1 MKSCEL
7 FRRALLSVIAVMAS
21 CSAAFAQTPQVRI
34 SQIFAHG
41 ASLAGQPRAD
51 YVELYNAGSTS
62 VTLTGWSVQ
71 AAQPTAQVWSVVPL
85 SGTIG
90 PRKYLLV
97 QMSPSGIVGTNLP
110 AIDVGPGSVNLN
122 ELGGKVALVQST
134 VGLSGRPVCPFPSNV
149 VDFVGYGTADQRT
162 PCSVAA
168 ATASNAPAASF
179 TTALFR
185 KCEGIADVG
194 GNNETFELR
203 APQPRNSATPAN
215 TLADIALA
223 TPNPVVSIFAGQS
236 ALISAQVTVSP
247 CAGVVTGVTANLSP
261 IGGSATAALAL
272 QSGNTYSL
280 SVPTPGNLAPGAY
293 TINIAASASR
303 TSERGTGKVT
313 LLVRPPND
321 ECTAPIVVTP
331 ASLPVTLNMNNDAA
345 QPDVDVGICTAS
357 AVGDFGVWYAITP
370 SAGGVLR
377 IEQIG
382 TQLAA
387 IGVFTGDCAAL
398 SSVACAGNGQL
409 SLNVG
414 PGIMYRVL
422 VVRDGA
428 TPALA
433 PALSVRF
440 SFSTIAPND
449 QPCQAFPLV
458 LGQVQQ
464 GSNVDATDA
473 NDGPLVSCSSVP
485 IAATQSV
492 WYTFTPSVTG
502 LYRLSSCG
510 SPIDTDLA
518 LFTVTGCP
526 GAPAL
531 VSVAGACATAGCLGG
546 EPGPGPGLGSVL
558 AAEISNAPLT
568 AGVTYHLRVSSAG
581 TPLGGAFRLL
591 VTRIV
596 TGACCNL
603 TNGACTITST
613 GACPSGLTYLG
624 PDTVCTPTNCQPAM
638 ITGACCNYTSGACT
652 ITTNGSCAAG
662 LTFLGQNSSCTPLI
676 CVRNNDE
683 CPGAIPIG
691 VDVPTFGSTAGVT
704 TSVSIN
710 TFQCGTV
717 NGSDGNDVF
726 FLFVPPSTTTY
737 QFSLCGSDFDTVLGV
752 HNGCPTTLLNRLA
765 CSDDASPACSGNDLA
780 SRVPALV
787 LNAGTPYYIRVSGF
801 NQAAGRFALEVNQA
815 GICCRGS
822 TCTTQFATP
831 AACASAATAEI
842 RTSFVGAV
850 TSCNLPGVTTFPCCH
865 ADFNK
870 SSSIT
875 SLDLFDYLNAWFTSS
890 PFAKFGGDGTQ
901 PPVVADLFEFINAWF
916 VGGC

>member
-1 MKSCEL
+1 MSCDRV
-7 FRRALLSVIAVMAS
+7 RRALMCVIAVLAS
-21 CSAAFAQTPQVRI
+21 GVAAIAQTPQVRI

-41 ASLAGQPRAD
+41 ASLAAQPRAD

-71 AAQPTAQVWSVVPL
+71 AAQPTGQAWSVVPL

-90 PRKYLLV
+90 PRKYMLV
-97 QMSPSGIVGTNLP
+97 QMSPSGIVGMNLP
-110 AIDVGPGSVNLN
+110 AIDVGPGNVNLN

-134 VGLSGRPVCPFPSNV
+134 SGISGRPVCSFASNV

-162 PCSVAA
+162 PCGVAS
-168 ATASNAPAASF
+168 ATFLNAPAPSF

-185 KCEGIADVG
+185 KCDGIADVG

-203 APQPRNSATPAN
+203 APLPRNSAVPAN
-215 TLADIALA
+215 TLADIVLA
-223 TPNPVVSIFAGQS
+223 TPSPIVSIFAGQS
-236 ALISAQVTVSP
+236 ALITAQVTVSP
-247 CAGVVTGVTANLSP
+247 CAGVVAGVTANLTP
-261 IGGSATAALAL
+261 IGGSAEAALVL
-272 QSGNTYSL
+272 QGGNTYAL
-280 SVPTPGNLAPGAY
+280 NVPTAGSLAPGAY
-293 TINIAASASR
+293 TINIAASATR
-303 TSERGTGKVT
+303 TSERGTGKIT

-321 ECTAPIVVTP
+321 ECAAPIVVAP
-331 ASLPVTLNMNNDAA
+331 ASLPVTLEINNDAA

-357 AVGDFGVWYAITP
+357 TQGDFGVWYAITP
-370 SAGGVLR
+370 TSGGVLR

-398 SSVACAGNGQL
+398 SGQACAGNGQL
-409 SLNVG
+409 TLNVG
-414 PGIMYRVL
+414 PGTLYRVL
-422 VVRDGA
+422 VVRDGP
-428 TPALA
+428 TPSLA
-433 PALSVRF
+433 PPLSVRF
-440 SFSTIAPND
+440 SFSTLAPND
-449 QPCQAFPLV
+449 QPCQAFPLTV
-458 LGQVQQ
+458 GQPQQ
-464 GSNVDATDA
+464 GNNVDATDA

-492 WYTFTPSVTG
+492 WYTITPSVTA

-518 LFTVTGCP
+518 LFTVSGCP
-526 GAPAL
+526 GAPMLSSIA
-531 VSVAGACATAGCLGG
+531 SACATVGCLGG
-546 EPGPGPGLGSVL
+546 EPGPGPGLGSVF
-558 AAEISNAPLT
+558 AAEIPSVELS

-591 VTRIV
+591 ATRIV

-603 TNGACTITST
+603 TNGACTITAT
-613 GACPSGLTYLG
+613 GACVSGLTYLG

-638 ITGACCNYTSGACT
+638 IIGACCNFVSGACS

-662 LTFLGQNSSCTPLI
+662 LTFLGQSSACTPLI

-683 CPGAIPIG
+683 CPGAIPIT
-691 VDVPTFGSTAGVT
+691 VDTPTFGSTEGLS

-717 NGSDGNDVF
+717 NGSDGSDAF
-726 FLFVPPSTTTY
+726 FLFVPPITTIY

-752 HNGCPTTLLNRLA
+752 HSGCPTTLQNRLI
-765 CSDDASPACSGNDLA
+765 CSDDATPACPGNDLA
-780 SRVPALV
+780 SRISAIL
-787 LNAGTPYYIRVSGF
+787 LNAGTPHFIRVAGF
-801 NQAAGRFALEVNQA
+801 NQGTGRFALEVNQS
-815 GICCRGS
+815 GICCRGA

-831 AACASAATAEI
+831 AACDAAATANI
-842 RTSFVGAV
+842 RTRFVGAV

-870 SSSIT
+870 DSVLSA
-875 SLDLFDYLNAWFTSS
+875 LDIFDFLNAWFAGS
-890 PFAKFGGDGTQ
+890 PYAQFGGDGTQ
-901 PPVVADLFEFINAWF
+901 APLVADIFGFINAWF